1 MICIIGTLLSK
12 DRKIV
17 TFIKAFI
24 MVKYCF
30 LLSILSSL
38 QILSSWIKM
47 LDSKPIQKF
56 VWQLRNTILK
66 SGTQL
71 GQYVQCSKQ
80 SSVFLMK
87 IFKESG
93 MNKVLLNKE
102 NCWLKRAT
110 ISNATNVGSSKKSF
124 NLDNLKSNKRKSS
137 NKRMNKI

>member
-1 MICIIGTLLSK
+1 
-12 DRKIV
+12 
-17 TFIKAFI
+17 
-24 MVKYCF
+24 
-30 LLSILSSL
+30 
-38 QILSSWIKM
+38 
-47 LDSKPIQKF
+47 
-56 VWQLRNTILK
+56 
-66 SGTQL
+66 
-71 GQYVQCSKQ
+71 
-80 SSVFLMK
+80 MK

>member
-93 MNKVLLNKE
+93 MNKAHHNKE
-102 NCWLKRAT
+102 SFWLKRVT